1 MYYISSPWCLMFM
14 CMCMCM
20 CMWLQA
26 WRGEW
31 PQLGEAHA
39 AAIDIVQYEGEVI
52 FIPSGWYHQVSCPV
66 IAP

>member
-1 MYYISSPWCLMFM
+1 M

-52 FIPSGWYHQVSCPV
+52 FIPSGWYHQVSCLV